1 MCLARP
7 LVELCDSQLTIG
19 HRPGKCVYGGGS
31 FLVGAALVFVLAH
44 GFTLL
49 KEFPILSPY
58 RVNLDWLWGTPPG
71 NDGTPATVRAALFG
85 VDAHTSAE
93 AWLRTLSA
101 DEGGR
106 RGEGG
111 WGAELVN
118 PDDTSGPALVDIT
131 SAGEDVADGIEDGT
145 QNLYEFLADRVAS
158 AERDEASET
167 PGASDLTV
175 EWRELPRA

>member
-1 MCLARP
+1 MRLARP
-7 LVELCDSQLTIG
+7 FVELREGQLTIG
-19 HRPGKCVYGGGS
+19 HRPGQRVHGGGS
-31 FLVGAALVFVLAH
+31 FLVGAALVLEVAH
-44 GFTLL
+44 SFTLL
-49 KEFPILSPY
+49 KESRILSPY

-85 VDAHTSAE
+85 NDAHTSAE

-101 DEGGR
+101 DEDGR

-118 PDDTSGPALVDIT
+118 SDDTSGPALVDIT

-145 QNLYEFLADRVAS
+145 KNLYEFLA
-158 AERDEASET
+158 ERAAHTERGEAGET
-167 PGASDLTV
+167 PGASELTV
-175 EWRELPRA
+175 EWRELPRT

>member
-1 MCLARP
+1 MRLARP

-19 HRPGKCVYGGGS
+19 HRLGQRVYGGGS
-31 FLVGAALVFVLAH
+31 FLVGAALVLVFTH

-49 KEFPILSPY
+49 KESPILSPY

-85 VDAHTSAE
+85 DDAHTSAE

-101 DEGGR
+101 DEDGR

-118 PDDTSGPALVDIT
+118 PDDTTSPALVDIT

-145 QNLYEFLADRVAS
+145 QNLYEFLA
-158 AERDEASET
+158 ERAARADELS
-167 PGASDLTV
+167 V
-175 EWRELPRA
+175 EWRELPRT